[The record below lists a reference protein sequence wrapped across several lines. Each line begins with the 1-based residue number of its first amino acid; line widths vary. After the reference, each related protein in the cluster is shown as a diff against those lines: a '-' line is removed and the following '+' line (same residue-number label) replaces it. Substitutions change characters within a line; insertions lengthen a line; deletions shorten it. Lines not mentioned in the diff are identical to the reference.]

1 MKLRLKQLG
10 RAEHGDPNKQLRDVQ
25 RFLKAPHDGTCRGCH
40 RHPKER
46 RRRRP
51 GSLSPAASREELRH
65 PTLHPFSPA
74 CPPASPVVP
83 SPRVSTR
90 PPPPPP
96 TPGAGTHAAN
106 GGPRD
111 TASPEPHLN
120 MEINATKTHS
130 VDLPRSGSA
139 NCAVH
144 GRRES
149 PRATG
154 DHSAA
159 PAGRLHRHP
168 ALHTS
173 APTQS
178 PVWTIASGD
187 GLRDI
192 ACPEKLQAI
201 ESEPETLTTRRSPRD
216 LGGQDGGTLC
226 AAVPSRAHPDA
237 GAGYIRRA
245 TSTAFARQCRLTAL
259 ALGKRTWPRRQRRPD
274 YAARKTFSTC
284 PVTMFLAGPR
294 TTAALTDRSGCQD
307 ASHGPLRGSG

>member
-1 MKLRLKQLG
+1 
-10 RAEHGDPNKQLRDVQ
+10 
-25 RFLKAPHDGTCRGCH
+25 
-40 RHPKER
+40 
-46 RRRRP
+46 
-51 GSLSPAASREELRH
+51 
-65 PTLHPFSPA
+65 
-74 CPPASPVVP
+74 
-83 SPRVSTR
+83 
-90 PPPPPP
+90 
-96 TPGAGTHAAN
+96 
-106 GGPRD
+106 
-111 TASPEPHLN
+111 

-187 GLRDI
+187 EVGDI

-201 ESEPETLTTRRSPRD
+201 ESEPETPTPRRSPRD
-216 LGGQDGGTLC
+216 LGGQDGGTPC
-226 AAVPSRAHPDA
+226 AAVPSRAHPDT
-237 GAGYIRRA
+237 GAGYVRRA
-245 TSTAFARQCRLTAL
+245 TSVAPALTFSEEAL
-259 ALGKRTWPRRQRRPD
+259 LVRASPQRQRRPD